1 MLAEIGHKIAM
12 TEPVLVRW
20 GTFYFK
26 NVKSLLLKNAKQNLE
41 RGSAGTQSL
50 DREKMFK

>member
-20 GTFYFK
+20 GATEIEIQY
-26 NVKSLLLKNAKQNLE
+26 L
-41 RGSAGTQSL
+41 
-50 DREKMFK
+50 